1 MKLRHKGLE
10 EENSKCGI
18 ILDRQALE
26 KKRFKDD
33 VREVVTNIGDYKKL
47 KKGVI
52 RLYKTHVLDEAVR
65 QKTSQDSSSNG
76 HQMKGYKETQLDFLR
91 GKLTQEETLHRDVNQ
106 KFMKN
111 QVDLLDIINEKRKAH
126 HELRMN
132 I

>member
-76 HQMKGYKETQLDFLR
+76 H
-91 GKLTQEETLHRDVNQ
+91 
-106 KFMKN
+106 
-111 QVDLLDIINEKRKAH
+111 
-126 HELRMN
+126 
-132 I
+132 